1 MGGPHVRLHQLH
13 AHLMGDPVRESLR
26 DQRRLL
32 RRLLEEVHR
41 VLLQPHIRGRRKSLR
56 QHQIPS
62 ALRSGLI
69 ANKITSSFSFS
80 SSTSDVFYIPVKL
93 IQLLTTLTN
102 LYASTLL

>member
-1 MGGPHVRLHQLH
+1 MGGSHVRLHQLH
-13 AHLMGDPVRESLR
+13 AHLVSDPLRESLR

-69 ANKITSSFSFS
+69 ANKITSSSSSFS
-80 SSTSDVFYIPVKL
+80 SSISDVFYIPPVKL
-93 IQLLTTLTN
+93 MQLLTTTLAN
-102 LYASTLL
+102 STFL